1 MVCSCSQFIWG
12 AGVSRSRLGIGLLF
26 LALALLLGLEL
37 DDEHEKRA
45 RREQERLTSLAAAL
59 NVNIAEQLR
68 ASSRMLDT
76 LSQDI
81 PGLLG
86 EKDGGLRLNQRMHL
100 LTEALTGVRTLL
112 LVNASGEVVSS
123 NRPELL
129 GQSFLDSDRYKT
141 MRGSSDVSMLF
152 VSKPFTTPLG
162 AYTVSLGKILVNKRG
177 EFDGYLLA
185 VVDPVYFSI
194 LFRSLIYAP
203 DMRLSVVHG
212 DGTVFYST
220 QETPDIRGT
229 SLVKNA
235 ESVFNRHMKSG
246 LRAGF
251 YIDRATTTGDVRF
264 IAIQTVWPS
273 AGKADKPLV
282 VAVSREEAAIFH
294 SWKISAWLK
303 VALFGGLIVV
313 VVIGQAVL
321 SRRKRAYQQLHS
333 EKLAV
338 AQAAEEKVRES
349 NAQFRAYFDNMAV
362 GAAQLDASGF
372 YVLVNDRY
380 CEMTGY
386 SREEMV
392 GRMKPF
398 DLTHPDD
405 VVKETAQMREF
416 LSSEGKNLE
425 LEKRMIRKD
434 GEVIWFMVS
443 AHAARDPDGKM
454 KFVTAVIQDISLRKR
469 MVAELEEARDA
480 AEVANRAKTL
490 FLGNMSHE
498 MRTPLHQISGIASLF
513 RRDPLNDKQRH
524 RLDLLEQAVKRM
536 DTVIG
541 GILSLV
547 DLESKSTTVQI
558 RLMDV
563 QSIIAN
569 ALKMLRESAETKGL
583 QLELRIETLPLDLL
597 GDERHF
603 KTILM
608 CFGNNAIAYTEKGK
622 ISIRVSCDS
631 EDAESAMIR
640 VEVQDEGMGIAP
652 ENQARLFEHFE
663 QADNSNTRRFGGT
676 GVGLAIVKRLAKLM
690 GGDAGCRSVL
700 GEGSTFWATMKVN
713 KANRVSG
720 E

>member
-1 MVCSCSQFIWG
+1 M
-12 AGVSRSRLGIGLLF
+12 SRSQLGISLLF
-26 LALALLLGLEL
+26 LVLALLLGLEL
-37 DDEHEKRA
+37 HDEHEKRA

-68 ASSRMLDT
+68 ASSRMLDA
-76 LSQDI
+76 LSLDI

-86 EKDGGLRLNQRMHL
+86 EKDGRQRLNHRMHL

-112 LVNASGEVVSS
+112 LVDASGDVVSS

-129 GQSFLDSDRYKT
+129 AQNFHDSDRYKT
-141 MRGSSDVSMLF
+141 LRGSSDVSTLF

-162 AYTVSLGKILVNKRG
+162 AYTVSLGKVLVNKRG

-185 VVDPVYFSI
+185 IVDPAYFSI
-194 LFRSLIYAP
+194 LFRSLLYAP

-212 DGTVFYST
+212 DGAVFYST

-229 SLVKNA
+229 SLLKNA
-235 ESVFNRHMKSG
+235 ESVFNQHMKSG
-246 LRAGF
+246 QKAGF
-251 YIDRATTTGDVRF
+251 YIDRATTTGDIRF
-264 IAIQTVWPS
+264 IAVQTVWPN

-303 VALFGGLIVV
+303 VALFGGLILV
-313 VVIGQAVL
+313 VVIGQTLL
-321 SRRKRAYQQLHS
+321 SRRKRAFQELQL
-333 EKLAV
+333 EKHAL
-338 AQAAEEKVRES
+338 AQAAEEKIRES

-362 GAAQLDASGF
+362 GAAQLDASGV

-405 VVKETAQMREF
+405 VANEAAQMREF
-416 LSSEGKNLE
+416 LGSEGKNLE

-443 AHAARDPDGKM
+443 AHAARELDGTL
-454 KFVTAVIQDISLRKR
+454 KFVTAVIQDISQRKR
-469 MVAELEEARDA
+469 MMAELEEAKNA

-498 MRTPLHQISGIASLF
+498 MRTPLHQISGIAGLF
-513 RRDPLNDKQRH
+513 RRDPLNDKQLH
-524 RLDLLEQAVKRM
+524 RLDLLEQATKRM
-536 DTVIG
+536 DAVIG

-547 DLESKSTTVQI
+547 DLESKSTTVQVAS
-558 RLMDV
+558 MDV
-563 QSIIAN
+563 QSIITN
-569 ALKMLRESAETKGL
+569 AVTLLRQSAETKGL
-583 QLELRIETLPLDLL
+583 RLEQHIASLPLDLL

-603 KTILM
+603 NTILM
-608 CFGNNAIAYTEKGK
+608 CFGNNAIAYSEKGQ
-622 ISIRVSCDS
+622 IGIWVSCDS
-631 EDAESAMIR
+631 EDAESVMLRI
-640 VEVQDEGMGIAP
+640 EVQDEGMGIAS

-676 GVGLAIVKRLAKLM
+676 GVGLAIVKRLARLM

-700 GEGSTFWATMKVN
+700 GEGSTFWATMKVR
-713 KANRVSG
+713 KAN
-720 E
+720 

>member
-1 MVCSCSQFIWG
+1 M
-12 AGVSRSRLGIGLLF
+12 SRSKFGIALLF
-26 LALALLLGLEL
+26 LGLALLLGLEL
-37 DDEHEKRA
+37 QDEHEKRE

-59 NVNIAEQLR
+59 NVNIGEQLR
-68 ASSRMLDT
+68 ASSRMLDA
-76 LSQDI
+76 LSLDI
-81 PGLLG
+81 PGLLV
-86 EKDGGLRLNQRMHL
+86 EKDGGQRLNRRMHL
-100 LTEALTGVRTLL
+100 LTEALIGIRSLV

-123 NRPELL
+123 SRPELL
-129 GQSFLDSDRYKT
+129 GQQF
-141 MRGSSDVSMLF
+141 RGSDNYQTISGSGDTSMLF

-162 AYTVSLGKILVNKRG
+162 AYTVSLGKALVNRRG

-185 VVDPVYFSI
+185 IVDPAYFSV

-203 DMRLSVVHG
+203 DMRLSVVHA

-220 QETPDIRGT
+220 HETPDIRGV
-229 SLVKNA
+229 SLMKNA
-235 ESVFNRHMKSG
+235 DSVFNRHMKSG
-246 LRAGF
+246 QNAGF
-251 YIDRATTTGDVRF
+251 YIDRATTTGEVRF
-264 IAIQTVWPS
+264 IAVQTVWPS
-273 AGKADKPLV
+273 AGKADQPLV

-294 SWKISAWLK
+294 SWKMSAWLK
-303 VALFGGLIVV
+303 VGLFGGLMLVV
-313 VVIGQAVL
+313 VVGQAIL
-321 SRRKRAYQQLHS
+321 ARRKRAVQQLHS

-338 AQAAEEKVRES
+338 TQAAEDKVRES

-416 LSSEGKNLE
+416 LGSDGKNLE

-434 GEVIWFMVS
+434 GAVIWFMVS
-443 AHAARDPDGKM
+443 AHAAREPDGTM
-454 KFVTAVIQDISLRKR
+454 KFVTAVIQDISQRKR
-469 MVAELEEARDA
+469 MMAELEEAKDA

-513 RRDPLNDKQRH
+513 RRDSLNDKQLH
-524 RLDLLEQAVKRM
+524 RLGLLEQAVKRM

-547 DLESKSTTVQI
+547 DLESKSTMVQLRSI
-558 RLMDV
+558 NV
-563 QSIIAN
+563 QLIVAN
-569 ALKMLRESAETKGL
+569 ALTMLRESAETKGL
-583 QLELRIETLPLDLL
+583 HLESHVATLPLDLL

-608 CFGNNAIAYTEKGK
+608 CFGSNAIAYTEKGK

-631 EDAESAMIR
+631 EDADSAMIR
-640 VEVQDEGMGIAP
+640 VEVQDEGIGIGP
-652 ENQARLFEHFE
+652 ENQARLFDHFE
-663 QADNSNTRRFGGT
+663 QADNSNTRRFGGI
-676 GVGLAIVKRLAKLM
+676 GVGLAIVKRLARLM

-700 GEGSTFWATMKVN
+700 GEGSTFWATLKVS
-713 KANRVSG
+713 KANQVPG
-720 E
+720 A

>member
-1 MVCSCSQFIWG
+1 M
-12 AGVSRSRLGIGLLF
+12 SRSQLGIGLLF
-26 LALALLLGLEL
+26 LVLALLLGLEL
-37 DDEHEKRA
+37 HDEHEKRA
-45 RREQERLTSLAAAL
+45 KREQERLTSLAAAL
-59 NVNIAEQLR
+59 NVNIGEQLR
-68 ASSRMLDT
+68 ANSRMLDT

-86 EKDGGLRLNQRMHL
+86 ENGGEQRLNRRMHL
-100 LTEALTGVRTLL
+100 LTEALTGVRTLV
-112 LVNASGEVVSS
+112 LVNAGGEVVSS

-129 GQSFLDSDRYKT
+129 GQQFRASENYQT
-141 MRGSSDVSMLF
+141 IRGSGDVSTLF

-162 AYTVSLGKILVNKRG
+162 TYTVSLGKALVNQRG

-185 VVDPVYFSI
+185 IVDPAYFSI

-235 ESVFNRHMKSG
+235 ESVFSRHMKSG
-246 LRAGF
+246 QNAGF

-264 IAIQTVWPS
+264 IAVQTVWPS

-282 VAVSREEAAIFH
+282 VAVSREEAAIFS
-294 SWKISAWLK
+294 SWKVSAWLK
-303 VALFGGLIVV
+303 VGLFGGLILVV
-313 VVIGQAVL
+313 VTGKMLLA
-321 SRRKRAYQQLHS
+321 RRKLAYQQLHS
-333 EKLAV
+333 EKLAI
-338 AQAAEEKVRES
+338 AQEAEEKVRES

-405 VVKETAQMREF
+405 VLREAAQMREF
-416 LSSEGKNLE
+416 LGSADQNLE

-434 GEVIWFMVS
+434 GEVIWLMVS
-443 AHAARDPDGKM
+443 AHAAREPDGTM
-454 KFVTAVIQDISLRKR
+454 KFVTAVIQDISQRKR

-513 RRDPLNDKQRH
+513 RRDSLNDKQRH
-524 RLDLLEQAVKRM
+524 RLGLLEQAVKRM
-536 DTVIG
+536 DAVIG
-541 GILSLV
+541 SILSLV

-558 RLMDV
+558 RPMDV
-563 QSIIAN
+563 QVIAAN
-569 ALKMLRESAETKGL
+569 ALAMLRESAATKGL
-583 QLELRIETLPLDLL
+583 QLDLYIETLPIDLL

-622 ISIRVSCDS
+622 ISIRISCDS
-631 EDAESAMIR
+631 EDADSAMLRI
-640 VEVQDEGMGIAP
+640 EVQDEGIGIEP

-663 QADNSNTRRFGGT
+663 QADNSNTRRFGGI
-676 GVGLAIVKRLAKLM
+676 GVGLAIVKRLVRLM

-700 GEGSTFWATMKVN
+700 GEGSTFWATIKVS
-713 KANRVSG
+713 KANRASG